1 MNELRRQKV
10 GEGGRRRQRRGWQGR
25 RCKREGGKRKKQEG
39 KVKVENSI
47 KLFCIKFQNKDC
59 NINKPNI
66 YNLF

>member
-1 MNELRRQKV
+1 MTAGKIFRKEKYDV
-10 GEGGRRRQRRGWQGR
+10 SYPTVD
-25 RCKREGGKRKKQEG
+25 KMREGGKRKKQEG